1 MRSIAFLGRL
11 GLGLALAGMVIGCGP
26 KRLVDL
32 AQKKDDRTEDQVRA
46 DRFLQEGKKLFD
58 KGKNVEAQQK
68 YLDCLKAYPMV
79 SEAHTGLGD
88 IYELEGDIQSALA
101 EYIAQTE
108 ATSSTKQYMDRMLPY
123 VWGKFSRNPAS
134 PDEVSQDEQSIAMV
148 DLSLAIDLHRKGKVN
163 SALDRLEKVREAI
176 PRAGLVDYLGGWWH
190 LKAGEKEKALQA
202 FAKSTEHNGYFAR
215 RLLTE
220 GVPAQLPGLLP
231 KLAEVL
237 TSELKVHS
245 ADSDSAIVLAAIH
258 LRQNDPEAA
267 VKVTREALAWGR
279 PRWDLLTI
287 KGAAHARLGQKFP
300 MQQALSDLK
309 VLQADPSEAFS
320 TFEPSIFKGLLGQG
334 ELDFAREHMAD
345 SLKEPVRSYFLWRLL
360 AEARHEGADE
370 ARKVFEAQIQSFYPP
385 TEFTNLVGTEEPTQV
400 PASLGE
406 FLGSVQ
412 TRISDAM
419 PGLWQCDLTRRQ
431 KRRNPSGR
439 VTLRVEIGREGGV
452 AHVAVVDNNTE
463 DPVLAYCMIRKLM
476 PMRFPK
482 TLRATEVFRLP
493 VMIGPGIDAL
503 LEKAMQAEKEKS
515 APMPM
520 RKPAPGIK
528 TN

>member
-1 MRSIAFLGRL
+1 MRSKVLLGRL
-11 GLGLALAGMVIGCGP
+11 ALGLALVGMVVGCGP

-46 DRFLQEGKKLFD
+46 DRFLKEGKKLFD
-58 KGKNVEAQQK
+58 QGKNVEAQQK
-68 YLDCLKAYPMV
+68 YLDCLNAYPMV

-88 IYELEGDIQSALA
+88 IYELEGDMQSALA

-108 ATSSTKQYMDRMLPY
+108 ATSSTKLYMDRMLPY

-134 PDEVSQDEQSIAMV
+134 PADISQDEQSIAMV
-148 DLSLAIDLHRKGKVN
+148 DLSLAIDLHRKGKVQ
-163 SALDRLEKVREAI
+163 SALDRLEIVRKAI

-190 LKAGEKEKALQA
+190 LKAREKAKALEA
-202 FAKSTEHNGYFAR
+202 FAKAAEHNGYFAR
-215 RLLTE
+215 RLLSE
-220 GVPAQLPGLLP
+220 GAPAQLPGLVQ
-231 KLAEVL
+231 KLGEVL

-245 ADSDSAIVLAAIH
+245 SDSDSAIVLAAIH

-267 VKVTREALAWGR
+267 VKVTRDALAWGK

-309 VLQADPSEAFS
+309 VLQADPSDAFS
-320 TFEPSIFKGLLGQG
+320 SFEPSIFKGLLGQG
-334 ELDFAREHMAD
+334 EFDFAREHMVG

-360 AEARHEGADE
+360 AEANNEGADA
-370 ARKVFEAQIQSFYPP
+370 ARKVFEAQIQSFFPP
-385 TEFTNLVGTEEPTQV
+385 AEFTDLTGTEEPTQV

-406 FLGSVQ
+406 FLGAVQ

-419 PGLWQCDLTRRQ
+419 PGLWKCDLTRRK
-431 KRRNPSGR
+431 KRRSPSGR

-463 DPVLAYCMIRKLM
+463 DPVLGYCMVRKLM

-493 VMIGPGIDAL
+493 VMIGPGIDGL

-515 APMPM
+515 APKPM
-520 RKPAPGIK
+520 GEPAPRIK